1 MFNRVGGNV
10 GEPLTLHWVAGL
22 AKVSAS
28 AIGCGLQAETFEKF
42 ATDGALAAR
51 RYLGKTAMLCVNKP
65 FGSELPPF
73 PFRFQA
79 AVEVLQRF

>member
-28 AIGCGLQAETFEKF
+28 AIGCGFQAETFEKF

-73 PFRFQA
+73 PFRFLA